1 MKTKP
6 IWERLNVDQLL
17 TQFVA
22 WLPSLFSAFLI
33 LAAFWVIH
41 RITRRA
47 IMRILAGARLDPALA
62 RMRQEAH

>member
-17 TQFVA
+17 TQFVV

-33 LAAFWVIH
+33 LASFWVIH
-41 RITRRA
+41 RITRPA
-47 IMRILAGARLDPALA
+47 IPRSPPCSKKCTNSP
-62 RMRQEAH
+62 